1 MVRLVGGPGLIGY
14 SDTSKQRV
22 RVMGAAVVDE
32 VRAAGTYPRAVISPT
47 VSWPLLALAYEPS
60 KAPTQARL
68 ATLRRHDACTD
79 GLRIALRSRRGVAG
93 SRHLYSSL
101 GLWSAILT
109 RLGRVEDASL
119 VTAQARE
126 FEAELFAGWAT
137 ATPTARQVRAF
148 ALRTLSIS
156 EAWTNRLGISQT
168 PGEWTSVRGG
178 QAIITSDDGS
188 TFELPAN
195 APYLQDSAL
204 GDPVVIAE
212 ERTVTG
218 SELRYVLPAVI
229 IDESSTV
236 DVSAS
241 EADADADDIWRE
253 PIRDTTQSRD
263 FFRTLVEEAD
273 RLQ

>member
-1 MVRLVGGPGLIGY
+1 M
-14 SDTSKQRV
+14 
-22 RVMGAAVVDE
+22 VVD
-32 VRAAGTYPRAVISPT
+32 V
-47 VSWPLLALAYEPS
+47 LL
-60 KAPTQARL
+60 
-68 ATLRRHDACTD
+68 LRRDRKLGQHRID
-79 GLRIALRSRRGVAG
+79 GTT
-93 SRHLYSSL
+93 
-101 GLWSAILT
+101 GLNM
-109 RLGRVEDASL
+109 
-119 VTAQARE
+119 TAQARE
-126 FEAELFAGWAT
+126 FEAELFSGWAT

-156 EAWTNRLGISQT
+156 EAWSNRLGISQT

-195 APYLQDSAL
+195 SPYLQDSAL

-229 IDESSTV
+229 IDESSTA

-273 RLQ
+273 RQQ

>member
-1 MVRLVGGPGLIGY
+1 
-14 SDTSKQRV
+14 
-22 RVMGAAVVDE
+22 MGVAIVHE

-109 RLGRVEDASL
+109 RLGRIEDASL

-126 FEAELFAGWAT
+126 FEAELFSGWAT
-137 ATPTARQVRAF
+137 ATPTEGQVRAF

-156 EAWTNRLGISQT
+156 EAWSDRLGISQT
-168 PGEWTSVRGG
+168 PGEWTSIRGG
-178 QAIITSDDGS
+178 QAIITADDGS

-195 APYLQDSAL
+195 SPYLQDSAL

-229 IDESSTV
+229 IDESRIPDASTTKALADV
-236 DVSAS
+236 DS
-241 EADADADDIWRE
+241 IWRE
-253 PIRDTTQSRD
+253 PIADTTQSRE

-273 RLQ
+273 RHQ